1 MRPLHRLYHFTTP
14 YHFEQGWAVRAW
26 IPARMRI
33 PARAVRS
40 EPATDRGLVPDAPA
54 RRVPLR
60 RTAMAALTGVFCA
73 LVPALSQADARQ
85 GEARIENPVGATGPR
100 AAGALDLPPA
110 PPLVQL
116 PTQSEW
122 SGWTPA
128 CRAAVKQLA
137 KAARYMGDRAIS
149 AGATELAMLRFIQ
162 DWGIRLDRIRQ
173 DDPSE
178 ALRPRINRSLPMPLC
193 RASALAA
200 LCDDLTDV
208 FAPVAELEPAGTVP
222 PEDAP

>member
-40 EPATDRGLVPDAPA
+40 EPATDRGPVHAAPA

-73 LVPALSQADARQ
+73 LMPALSQADARQ

-100 AAGALDLPPA
+100 AAGALDPPPV

-116 PTQSEW
+116 PTSAEW
-122 SGWTPA
+122 AGWTPA
-128 CRAAVKQLA
+128 CRATVKQLA
-137 KAARYMGDRAIS
+137 EAALVITEEAIS
-149 AGATELAMLRFIQ
+149 ANAGELEMLKFIQ
-162 DWGIRLDRIRQ
+162 DWGTRLDRIRQ
-173 DDPSE
+173 DDPEE
-178 ALRPRINRSLPMPLC
+178 ARRQRLPMPLC

-208 FAPVAELEPAGTVP
+208 FAPVAELEPASPVSK
-222 PEDAP
+222 EDAP